1 MEKKKKR
8 KKSRKPKVMLNRKQV
23 IILTLA
29 IVAVCIC
36 MLCATILTMPS
47 TPNSTNSV
55 TEVIISKPTETKK
68 VETKIETKSTENKV
82 VEKKEATQPKEKVT
96 TEANKTTKTE
106 QEKTISQP
114 QKTETKKTSTTTK
127 VEQKTTSAKTEV
139 TQKIEDA
146 FANVP
151 VAKNN
156 AVLVV
161 VLDDGGQNLSHLQP
175 FLDLAMPLDIAV
187 LPALQ
192 YSVESA
198 KRVRNA
204 GKELMLHQPMQAKN
218 LNVNPGPNA
227 ITPEMHTY
235 DIEQLV
241 RKNISEIGPVAG
253 LNNHEGSLI
262 TESASKIGAVLDVCM
277 AENIFFL
284 DSRTTAAT
292 KGPQSALERGIHIW
306 ERDIFLDN
314 TQVREDIISQIV
326 QATKIANRD
335 GYAIMIGHV
344 WSSSNLA
351 KILSEMYVSLSKK
364 GYRFSTVGGLYE
376 NFGY

>member
-8 KKSRKPKVMLNRKQV
+8 KKSRKPKVILNRRQV
-23 IILTLA
+23 IILTMA
-29 IVAVCIC
+29 IVAVCVC
-36 MLCATILTMPS
+36 MLCATILTLPS
-47 TPNSTNSV
+47 TPEKTIV
-55 TEVIISKPTETKK
+55 
-68 VETKIETKSTENKV
+68 KIEEKNLQQA
-82 VEKKEATQPKEKVT
+82 EKKEIVKTDSKPVTQNKSSEQSVVREKTSVPENKADNTTAVQQKEKT
-96 TEANKTTKTE
+96 TE
-106 QEKTISQP
+106 
-114 QKTETKKTSTTTK
+114 K
-127 VEQKTTSAKTEV
+127 VV
-139 TQKIEDA
+139 TDA
-146 FANVP
+146 FASVP
-151 VAKNN
+151 VSKNN

-175 FLDLAMPLDIAV
+175 FLDLTMPLDIAV
-187 LPALQ
+187 LPGLQ

-198 KRVRNA
+198 KRVRNS
-204 GKELMLHQPMQAKN
+204 GKELMLHQPMQALN

-262 TESASKIGAVLDVCM
+262 TESASKIGAVLDVCSE
-277 AENIFFL
+277 ENIFFL
-284 DSRTTAAT
+284 DSRTTVAT
-292 KGPQSALERGIHIW
+292 KAPQAALERGIHIW

>member
-8 KKSRKPKVMLNRKQV
+8 KKSRKPTVILNRKQV
-23 IILTLA
+23 IILTMA
-29 IVAVCIC
+29 IVAVCVC
-36 MLCATILTMPS
+36 MLCATILTLPS
-47 TPNSTNSV
+47 TPEKTIV
-55 TEVIISKPTETKK
+55 
-68 VETKIETKSTENKV
+68 KIEEKNLQQA
-82 VEKKEATQPKEKVT
+82 EKKEIVKTDPKPVTQNKSSEQSVVREKTSVPEKEKV
-96 TEANKTTKTE
+96 
-106 QEKTISQP
+106 
-114 QKTETKKTSTTTK
+114 
-127 VEQKTTSAKTEV
+127 VEQKTTPKVVTEKKSDNTTTVQQKEKTTEKVV
-139 TQKIEDA
+139 TDA
-146 FANVP
+146 FASVP
-151 VAKNN
+151 VSKNN

-175 FLDLAMPLDIAV
+175 FLDLTMPLDIAV
-187 LPALQ
+187 LPGLQ

-198 KRVRNA
+198 KRVRNS
-204 GKELMLHQPMQAKN
+204 GKELMLHQPMQALN

-262 TESASKIGAVLDVCM
+262 TESASKIGAVLDVCSE
-277 AENIFFL
+277 ENIFFL
-284 DSRTTAAT
+284 DSRTTVAT
-292 KGPQSALERGIHIW
+292 KAPQAALERGIHIW

-314 TQVREDIISQIV
+314 TQIREDIISQIV